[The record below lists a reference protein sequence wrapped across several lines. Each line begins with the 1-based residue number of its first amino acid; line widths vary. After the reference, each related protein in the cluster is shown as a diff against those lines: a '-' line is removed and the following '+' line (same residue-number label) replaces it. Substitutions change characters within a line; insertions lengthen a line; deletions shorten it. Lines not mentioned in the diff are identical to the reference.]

1 MVDARI
7 TVRLSSDDLNQ
18 LLSAASD
25 IDLRYRG
32 GRFELSHTVAKVT
45 VAANFYPEVSG
56 GRLRFVVPFAELR
69 SDRGTGPLVR
79 GALSMAWN
87 WIETKLESVLAEK
100 LSARGLP
107 WDLVWVD
114 GHRDESG
121 KSATVNISLAVLNQ
135 WLAGKSSA
143 AGLPARL
150 AGIVV
155 EPEALV
161 LQLSLVPASAH
172 VTW

>member
-1 MVDARI
+1 MGEARV
-7 TVRLSSDDLNQ
+7 TVRLSSGDLNR
-18 LLSAASD
+18 LLGEASD
-25 IDLRYRG
+25 IDLRYRD

-45 VAANFYPEVSG
+45 LTANFYPEVSG
-56 GRLRFVVPFAELR
+56 GRLRFVVPFGELR

-114 GHRDESG
+114 GQRDQTG
-121 KSATVNISLAVLNQ
+121 KSATVNVSLAVLNQ
-135 WLAGKSSA
+135 WLADKSSA
-143 AGLPARL
+143 AGLPTRL
-150 AGIVV
+150 AGMRV
-155 EPEALV
+155 EPEALE
-161 LQLSLVPASAH
+161 LHLSLTPASAH

>member
-1 MVDARI
+1 MGEARV
-7 TVRLSSDDLNQ
+7 TVRLGSGDMNH
-18 LLSAASD
+18 LLSTLGG
-25 IDLRYRG
+25 IDLRYGG
-32 GRFELSHTVAKVT
+32 GRFTLRHQVAKIT
-45 VAANFYPEVSG
+45 VMANLYPEVSG
-56 GRLRFVVPFAELR
+56 GRLRFVVPFSELR

-87 WIETKLESVLAEK
+87 WIETKLESVLAQQ

-114 GHRDESG
+114 GHRDPSG

-135 WLAGKSSA
+135 WLAGKSGA
-143 AGLPARL
+143 VGLPTRL
-150 AGIVV
+150 AAVVV
-155 EPEALV
+155 EPEALE
-161 LQLSLVPASAH
+161 LQLSLVPAVAQ